1 MRNLDWAV
9 LVFTLVSIVLYG
21 MWKGRGK
28 KNLQGYMV
36 GNKTIPWFTI
46 GLSIMA
52 TQASAITFLS
62 TPGQGYSDGMRFVQF
77 YLGLPL
83 AMVVLCITAVPFY
96 QKLKVYTA
104 YEFLEKRFDLKTRS
118 LASFLFL
125 LQRSVSTGLSLLAP
139 SIIFSTILG
148 WNLTLTNILIGGIV
162 IIYTVSGGTMAVSQ
176 THKFQMTIVFLG
188 LLVASFMVIYKLPD
202 NVSFSNAVNVAGTL
216 GKLNAI
222 TFDFDFESRY
232 NIWAGLIGG
241 FFLQLSYFG
250 TDQSQVGRY
259 LAGQSIYESRLGLLF
274 NGILK
279 IPMQFLILFIGVMV
293 FIFYQFSQPP
303 IYFNKVEKDKIYSTQ
318 YGDKFKEVEN
328 QYNEQFLVKKEL
340 LDNYVELKEKGL
352 ETGVV
357 EQKLKGVQ
365 AHSEQLREE
374 AIGLVKKNNPSVPK
388 DTDYMFLNFIINY
401 LPIGTVGILL
411 AMIFTASMSSA
422 ASAYN
427 SLSSTTVVDIYK
439 RIIKK
444 DGSDSHYVAA
454 SKWSTLFWGI
464 FAILFAE
471 FASRLGN
478 LIEAVNILGSLFYGT
493 ILGIFLIAFYFKS
506 IKASSVFYAA
516 LIAQAIVGTI
526 HLMIEFEVFK
536 MSYLWY
542 NVIGCL
548 AVIGIAFLINGF
560 FKKEPIRT
568 VEAAMK

>member
-1 MRNLDWAV
+1 MSQPDWIV
-9 LVFTLVSIVLYG
+9 LIFTLFAIVLFG
-21 MWKGRGK
+21 IWKGRGK
-28 KNLQGYMV
+28 KDLHGYFV
-36 GNKTIPWFTI
+36 GNTTIPWFTI
-46 GLSIMA
+46 GLSVMA

-62 TPGQGYSDGMRFVQF
+62 TPGQGFSDGMRFVQF

-162 IIYTVSGGTMAVSQ
+162 IVYTVSGGTMAVSQ
-176 THKFQMTIVFLG
+176 THKLQMSIVFLG
-188 LLVASFMVIYKLPD
+188 LFVASCMVIYKLPD
-202 NVSFSNAVNVAGTL
+202 NVSFANAVDVAGTM

-222 TFDFDFESRY
+222 TFDFDLENRY

-259 LAGQSIYESRLGLLF
+259 LAGQSIYQSRLGLLF
-274 NGILK
+274 NGLLK

-303 IYFNKVEKDKIYSTQ
+303 IYFNKVEKEKIYASP
-318 YGDKFKEVEN
+318 YADEFKELEKE
-328 QYNEQFLVKKEL
+328 YNTTFREKKEL
-340 LDNYVELKEKGL
+340 LDLYVAGKNNGSETKEI
-352 ETGVV
+352 
-357 EQKLKGVQ
+357 EQNLRAIQDDSEHIRSQ
-365 AHSEQLREE
+365 AIE
-374 AIGLVKKNNPSVPK
+374 IVKKNNPSVPK
-388 DTDYMFLNFIINY
+388 DTDYMFINFIIDY
-401 LPIGTVGILL
+401 LPIGTVGVLL
-411 AMIFTASMSSA
+411 AMIFAASMSSA

-439 RIIKK
+439 RILKK
-444 DGSDSHYVAA
+444 DGTDAHYVSV
-454 SKWSTLFWGI
+454 SKWSTLFWGV

-493 ILGIFLIAFYFKS
+493 ILGIFLIAFYFKT
-506 IKASSVFYAA
+506 IKGSAVFYAA
-516 LIAQAIVGTI
+516 LIAQIIVTTI
-526 HLMIEFEVFK
+526 HFLIEYEVFK
-536 MSYLWY
+536 LSYLWY

-548 AVIGIAFLINGF
+548 SVLGIAFLINGF
-560 FKKEPIRT
+560 YKNEELRS
-568 VEAAMK
+568 VEEAMK